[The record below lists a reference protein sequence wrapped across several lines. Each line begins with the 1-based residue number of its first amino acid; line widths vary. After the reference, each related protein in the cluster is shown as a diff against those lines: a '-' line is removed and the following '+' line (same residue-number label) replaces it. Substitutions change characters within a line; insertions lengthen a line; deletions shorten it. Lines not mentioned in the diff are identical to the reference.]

1 MPYSPS
7 RTFAHH
13 GEPNAPPKA
22 LYLGSRRCADPRS
35 VSAAPSGSRSECACR
50 QPHIQ
55 SRLKARGLQA
65 LIHRFAYSH
74 AGQVYDPSIM
84 AYRPQRMSIAS
95 TKSTISWGPQDHTPE
110 LRPETRR
117 SSVSSYASYASQN
130 SIYSQAHTT
139 ATSMGSRRSSF
150 TTQLKARS
158 TQPLA
163 QVFKGLPPSIY
174 DCILQQLKILH
185 NEQYMQSCAT
195 CYQRD
200 LHSLALTSRAWDRAV
215 RPRL

>member
-1 MPYSPS
+1 MQNLSLLFNLCS
-7 RTFAHH
+7 SWRAQCSA
-13 GEPNAPPKA
+13 PNASPWILLMLSCKTGLSLPLVFQLCSKPRTSKA
-22 LYLGSRRCADPRS
+22 LIVHLMC
-35 VSAAPSGSRSECACR
+35 
-50 QPHIQ
+50 
-55 SRLKARGLQA
+55 
-65 LIHRFAYSH
+65 SH

-95 TKSTISWGPQDHTPE
+95 TKSTISWSPQDHAPE

-117 SSVSSYASYASQN
+117 SSVSSYASVGSQN

-150 TTQLKARS
+150 STQLKARS

-163 QVFKGLPPSIY
+163 PVFKRLPAPVY
-174 DCILQQLKILH
+174 ECILQQLKVLH
-185 NEQYMQSCAT
+185 NEPYMQSCAT
-195 CYQRD
+195 CYLRD